1 MKTEYLVKK
10 NPERGGVTKLPKP
23 QPMKKMDDNLP
34 VIFFFL
40 ATQEKQDPNCQEMKN
55 PSTAVPTYRDMAL
68 DPPWKHK
75 NMAAPIQVASDI
87 KIIFLGATKAAI
99 NAETRLPHMNP
110 PL

>member
-1 MKTEYLVKK
+1 MLSYLVKK
-10 NPERGGVTKLPKP
+10 NPERGGVTKLPNP
-23 QPMKKMDDNLP
+23 QPMKNMEDNLP
-34 VIFFFL
+34 VMFFFL

-55 PSTAVPTYRDMAL
+55 PSTAVPTYKDIAL

-75 NMAAPIQVASDI
+75 KMAAPMQKTRDI

-99 NAETRLPHMNP
+99 SADTSLPNINP